1 MTFARAAAL
10 ILVLVASSLLAGPAA
25 ASVEV
30 RIEGLRG
37 ATLRDNA
44 QRATSLHGWRD
55 RAISEAQ
62 VRRLF
67 DQAPG
72 EIRAALEPHG
82 YYRAEV
88 AGDLQRDGERW
99 IATFTI
105 RVRVSVK
112 VRELDIVFEG
122 PGADD
127 AALAGLRALF
137 PLQPGDRL
145 VHGSYERGKA
155 AMLSAIQGR
164 GYLRARAALTR
175 VEVHV
180 ADDAADIRLHW
191 QTGPRYRMGATIFE
205 GSQFPDEFMQR
216 FVQHQPG
223 AYYDADE
230 LLKLQRRL
238 IDVDYFGF
246 VSVAPRL
253 RGPGRRGGGRAG
265 GAGAGAA
272 EPAGQDSRETSG
284 APSADAADGGGGGSG
299 TGAAAAQD
307 PAPDPAPADAAGTGA
322 AAAAAAREATA
333 AAATPEAV
341 ADPGTQARASAA
353 AAAAVAAEVA
363 ADDDVLADPAAA
375 VDAGPTVPI
384 VVQVAPAPRT
394 VYTGGVSVG
403 TDSGFGVR
411 AGVRRR
417 WLNERGHKAN
427 VELDL
432 SQRLTAVAANYEILL
447 PGANLRSLNFGLS
460 HLREETDTS
469 ESDNTSVFAMEN
481 RQWRGW
487 LRDVGLRALYS
498 DFTIGEERNSSS
510 LLFAEGRLFRRRA
523 NDDLFPTRGYSLR
536 LEARAGAE
544 ALASDTDFVQIRAE
558 GRLIHPLG
566 ERQRGY
572 LRAIV
577 GATQVDDFD
586 ALPPQLRFFAGGDR
600 TIRGYGFQ
608 TLGPENDAGFVIG
621 GKHLAVLS
629 AEFERDVARDWA
641 VAGFVDTGNAFSDSS
656 DFELRT
662 GVGVG
667 VRWRSPV
674 GLVRIDLGHGLD
686 SPDNSIEL
694 HLVIGPDL

>member
-1 MTFARAAAL
+1 MTVLRAAAL
-10 ILVLVASSLLAGPAA
+10 TLVLIVSNLLAAPAA

-62 VRRLF
+62 VERLF
-67 DQAPG
+67 EQAPG

-88 AGDLQRDGERW
+88 TGDLDRSGDTW
-99 IATFTI
+99 IATFTV
-105 RVRVSVK
+105 RVRISVK
-112 VRELDIVFEG
+112 VRELDVVFEG

-127 AALAGLRALF
+127 AALAGLRARF

-164 GYLRARAALTR
+164 GFLRARGALTR

-180 ADDAADIRLHW
+180 AEGAADIRLHW

-205 GSQFPDEFMQR
+205 GSQFPDEFMHR
-216 FVQHQPG
+216 FVQHREG
-223 AYYDADE
+223 DYYDAEE

-253 RGPGRRGGGRAG
+253 RGPGRRGLGA
-265 GAGAGAA
+265 AGADAGPDRQSAA
-272 EPAGQDSRETSG
+272 
-284 APSADAADGGGGGSG
+284 AP
-299 TGAAAAQD
+299 AAAATS
-307 PAPDPAPADAAGTGA
+307 AEA
-322 AAAAAAREATA
+322 AAAESRQATA
-333 AAATPEAV
+333 AAATPEAA
-341 ADPGTQARASAA
+341 ADPSADVAASAA
-353 AAAAVAAEVA
+353 AEVA
-363 ADDDVLADPAAA
+363 VEAQVAVDEAGADDVSASAAGA
-375 VDAGPTVPI
+375 EPTVPI

-394 VYTGGVSVG
+394 VYSGGVSLG

-417 WLNERGHKAN
+417 WVNLRGHKAN

-432 SQRLTAVAANYEILL
+432 SQRLTAGAANYEILL
-447 PGANLRSLNFGLS
+447 PGENLRSLNVGVS
-460 HLREETDTS
+460 HQREDTDTS
-469 ESDNTSVFAMEN
+469 ESATSSVFAMEN

-498 DFTIGEERNSSS
+498 DFTIGEERNSST
-510 LLFAEGRLFRRRA
+510 LVFAEGRLFRRRA

-536 LEARAGAE
+536 LEGRAGAE

-558 GRLIHPLG
+558 GRFIQPLG
-566 ERQRGY
+566 ERQRAY

-577 GATQVDDFD
+577 GATQVDRFES
-586 ALPPQLRFFAGGDR
+586 LPPQLRFFGGGDR
-600 TIRGYGFQ
+600 SIRGYGFQ
-608 TLGPENDAGFVIG
+608 TLGPENEAGFVIG

-641 VAGFVDTGNAFSDSS
+641 VAGFVDTGNAFSDTS

-686 SPDNSIEL
+686 EPDNSIEL